1 MKKSMKKLRLN
12 VDTVRNLADSDL
24 KKVGGGYDS
33 YFACPQ
39 TEYPRPS
46 VCQTNCRASDCIC
59 PFTV

>member
-1 MKKSMKKLRLN
+1 MKKLRLN
-12 VDTVRNLADSDL
+12 VDTVRNLAESDL
-24 KKVGGGYDS
+24 KQVGGGYDS

-59 PFTV
+59 PF

>member
-12 VDTVRNLADSDL
+12 TQTVRNLAATDL
-24 KKVGGGYDS
+24 EKVGGGYDS

-59 PFTV
+59 PTW